1 MRVEYVSFRFEIILL
16 SEYDIQMPHLLIVSH
31 TPSANT
37 RAMTDAVVSGASH
50 EDIRGVELRLRVPSD
65 AGADDVLWANGIILG
80 TTENFG
86 YMSGAIKDFFE
97 RIYYPC
103 LDKKAGLPYAL
114 FIRAGND
121 GSGARTSMER
131 IITGLAWRAVQE
143 PLICQGEY
151 QDNFLGYCEELGMT
165 MAAGLEAGIF

>member
-1 MRVEYVSFRFEIILL
+1 MTNNVINMIEIITL
-16 SEYDIQMPHLLIVSH
+16 SEYDIQMPRLLIVSH
-31 TPSANT
+31 VPSANT
-37 RAMTDAVVSGASH
+37 RAMTDAVAGGASH
-50 EDIRGVELRLRVPSD
+50 EDIEGVDLRVLTPPD

-103 LDKKAGLPYAL
+103 LEKTEGLPYAL

-131 IITGLAWRAVQE
+131 IIKGLAWKAVQE
-143 PLICQGEY
+143 PLICSGDYREE
-151 QDNFLGYCEELGMT
+151 FLVSCEELGMT

>member
-1 MRVEYVSFRFEIILL
+1 MVEMIPL
-16 SEYDIQMPHLLIVSH
+16 SPYDIQMSAPRLLIVSH
-31 TPSANT
+31 IPSANT
-37 RAMTDAVVSGASH
+37 RAMTDAVVKGASH
-50 EDIRGVELRLRVPSD
+50 EDLGGVELRVRAPGA
-65 AGADDVLWANGIILG
+65 AGPDDVLWANGILLG

-103 LDKKAGLPYAL
+103 LERTQGLPYAL

-121 GSGARTSMER
+121 GAGARSSMER
-131 IITGLAWRAVQE
+131 IITGLAWKAVQE
-143 PLICQGEY
+143 PLICRGDYRTE
-151 QDNFLGYCEELGMT
+151 FLAACEELGMT

>member
-1 MRVEYVSFRFEIILL
+1 
-16 SEYDIQMPHLLIVSH
+16 MPHLLIVSH
-31 TPSANT
+31 VPSVNT

-50 EDIRGVELRLRVPSD
+50 EDILGVDLRVHNPFE
-65 AGADDVLWANGIILG
+65 AGAEDVLWADGIILG

-86 YMSGAIKDFFE
+86 YMSGAMKDFFE

-103 LDKKAGLPYAL
+103 LDQTEGLPYAL

-121 GSGARTSMER
+121 GLGARTSIER

-143 PLICQGEY
+143 PLICSGDYRE
-151 QDNFLGYCEELGMT
+151 NFPELCEELGMT